1 MSDTAPRQLAIF
13 DVDGTLLDNMEIE
26 DACYSAALR
35 EVLELPSLDT
45 DWTHY
50 EHVSDAAIAVEAHRR
65 HHGFAPSAAQLDA
78 TSARFVRLL
87 AEAHAAATG
96 VIRARNGAAQ
106 LFEALARHGWAV
118 AIATGA
124 WRRASELK
132 MSAGGLRYV
141 GVPMATSEDG
151 PARAAIVSAARVRAE
166 RLHGVERFDRVV
178 SIGDGLWDV
187 LAARDLGLPFVG
199 AGGGGRAR
207 RLRAVGVG
215 VILEDFAD
223 IGATVAALETATV
236 PPPRRPRRTEIAH
249 EVEDPHGASH
259 DDRRVPLPGE

>member
-1 MSDTAPRQLAIF
+1 MRDNTPRKLAIF

-50 EHVSDAAIAVEAHRR
+50 EHVSDAAIAVEAYRR
-65 HHGFAPSAAQLDA
+65 HHGSVPSAAQLDA
-78 TSARFVRLL
+78 TMARFVRLL
-87 AEAHAAATG
+87 AEAHDTDAG
-96 VIRARNGAAQ
+96 VIRATDGAAQ

-132 MSAGGLRYV
+132 MSAGGLRYA

-151 PARAAIVSAARVRAE
+151 PARASIVSAARVRAE

-187 LAARDLGLPFVG
+187 LAARDLRLPFVG
-199 AGGGGRAR
+199 IGRGAR
-207 RLRAVGVG
+207 AHALRAAGVA
-215 VILEDFAD
+215 VILQDYTD
-223 IGATVAALETATV
+223 IGATVSALESATV
-236 PPPRRPRRTEIAH
+236 LP
-249 EVEDPHGASH
+249 
-259 DDRRVPLPGE
+259 DDRSERR

>member
-1 MSDTAPRQLAIF
+1 MSDNPPRKLAIF

-35 EVLELPSLDT
+35 EVLGLPSLDT

-50 EHVSDAAIAVEAHRR
+50 EHVSDAAIAVEAYRR
-65 HHGFAPSAAQLDA
+65 HHGSAPSATQLDA
-78 TSARFVRLL
+78 TIARFVRLL
-87 AEAHAAATG
+87 AEAHDTDSG
-96 VIRARNGAAQ
+96 VIRATNGAAQ
-106 LFEALARHGWAV
+106 LFEGLARHGWAV

-132 MSAGGLRYV
+132 MSAGGLRFA

-151 PARAAIVSAARVRAE
+151 PARASIVSAARVRAE
-166 RLHGVERFDRVV
+166 RLHRVERFDRVV
-178 SIGDGLWDV
+178 SVGDGLWDV

-199 AGGGGRAR
+199 IGSGARAN
-207 RLRAVGVG
+207 RLRAAGVG
-215 VILEDFAD
+215 VILEDYAD

-236 PPPRRPRRTEIAH
+236 LPDVGNERR
-249 EVEDPHGASH
+249 
-259 DDRRVPLPGE
+259 

>member
-1 MSDTAPRQLAIF
+1 MSDNTPRKLAIF
-13 DVDGTLLDNMEIE
+13 DVDGTLLDNMETE

-50 EHVSDAAIAVEAHRR
+50 EHVSDAAIAVEAYRR
-65 HHGFAPSAAQLDA
+65 HHGSAPSAAQLDA
-78 TSARFVRLL
+78 TMARFVRLL
-87 AEAHAAATG
+87 AEAHDTGSG
-96 VIRARNGAAQ
+96 VIRPTNGTPQ
-106 LFEALARHGWAV
+106 LFDALARHGWAV

-132 MSAGGLRYV
+132 MSAGGLRYA

-151 PARAAIVSAARVRAE
+151 PARASIVSAARVRAE

-199 AGGGGRAR
+199 IGSGPRANA
-207 RLRAVGVG
+207 LRAAGVG
-215 VILEDFAD
+215 VVLEDYTD
-223 IGATVAALETATV
+223 IGATVAALESATV
-236 PPPRRPRRTEIAH
+236 LPDARNERRYP
-249 EVEDPHGASH
+249 
-259 DDRRVPLPGE
+259 

>member
-1 MSDTAPRQLAIF
+1 MLYSPDMSDNPPRKLAIF

-35 EVLELPSLDT
+35 EVLGLPSLDT

-50 EHVSDAAIAVEAHRR
+50 EHVSDAAIAVEAYRR
-65 HHGFAPSAAQLDA
+65 HHGSAPSATQLDA
-78 TSARFVRLL
+78 TIARFVRLL
-87 AEAHAAATG
+87 AEAHDTDSG
-96 VIRARNGAAQ
+96 VIRATNGAAQ

-132 MSAGGLRYV
+132 MSAGGLRYA

-151 PARAAIVSAARVRAE
+151 PARASIVSAARVRAE
-166 RLHGVERFDRVV
+166 RLHRVERFDRVV
-178 SIGDGLWDV
+178 SVGDGLWDV

-199 AGGGGRAR
+199 IGSGAPAN
-207 RLRAVGVG
+207 RLRAAGVS
-215 VILEDFAD
+215 VILEDYAD

-236 PPPRRPRRTEIAH
+236 LPDVGNERR
-249 EVEDPHGASH
+249 
-259 DDRRVPLPGE
+259 

>member
-1 MSDTAPRQLAIF
+1 MSDNPPRKLAIF

-35 EVLELPSLDT
+35 EVLGLPSLDT

-50 EHVSDAAIAVEAHRR
+50 EHVSDAAIAVEAYRR
-65 HHGFAPSAAQLDA
+65 HHGSAPSATQLDA
-78 TSARFVRLL
+78 TIARFVRLL
-87 AEAHAAATG
+87 AEAHDTDFG
-96 VIRARNGAAQ
+96 VIRATNGAAQ

-132 MSAGGLRYV
+132 MSAGGLRFA

-151 PARAAIVSAARVRAE
+151 PARASIVSAARVRAE

-178 SIGDGLWDV
+178 SVGDGLWDV
-187 LAARDLGLPFVG
+187 LAARALGLPFVG
-199 AGGGGRAR
+199 IGSGAPAN
-207 RLRAVGVG
+207 RLRAAGVG
-215 VILEDFAD
+215 VILEDYAD

-236 PPPRRPRRTEIAH
+236 LPDVGNERR
-249 EVEDPHGASH
+249 
-259 DDRRVPLPGE
+259 

>member
-1 MSDTAPRQLAIF
+1 MLYSRTMTDTAPRKLAIF
-13 DVDGTLLDNMEIE
+13 DVDGTLLDNMEVE
-26 DACYSAALR
+26 DACYSAALC

-50 EHVSDAAIAVEAHRR
+50 EHVSDAAIAVEAYRR
-65 HHGFAPSAAQLDA
+65 HYGAAPSAAQLEA

-87 AEAHAAATG
+87 AEAHDTDTG
-96 VIRARNGAAQ
+96 VIRAMNGAAR

-132 MSAGGLRYV
+132 MSAAGLRYE

-151 PARAAIVSAARVRAE
+151 PARASIVFAARVRAE
-166 RLHGVERFDRVV
+166 LHHAVDRFDRVV

-199 AGGGGRAR
+199 IGRGVRANG
-207 RLRAVGVG
+207 LRAAGVG
-215 VILEDFAD
+215 VILEDYAD
-223 IGATVAALETATV
+223 IGVTVAALDSAITL
-236 PPPRRPRRTEIAH
+236 PRRP
-249 EVEDPHGASH
+249 
-259 DDRRVPLPGE
+259 

>member
-1 MSDTAPRQLAIF
+1 MSDNAPRKLAIF
-13 DVDGTLLDNMEIE
+13 DVDGTLLDNMEVE

-50 EHVSDAAIAVEAHRR
+50 EHVSDAAIAVEAYRR
-65 HHGFAPSAAQLDA
+65 HHGSEPSTAQLNA
-78 TSARFVRLL
+78 TIARFVRLL
-87 AEAHAAATG
+87 ADAREADAD
-96 VIRARNGAAQ
+96 VIRATNGAVQ
-106 LFEALARHGWAV
+106 LFDALAHHGWAV

-132 MSAGGLRYV
+132 MSAGGLRYA

-151 PARAAIVSAARVRAE
+151 PARASIVSAARIRAE

-187 LAARDLGLPFVG
+187 LAARALALPFVG
-199 AGGGGRAR
+199 AGSGERAN
-207 RLRAVGVG
+207 RLRAAGVG
-215 VILEDFAD
+215 VILEDYVD

-236 PPPRRPRRTEIAH
+236 LPDVGNERR
-249 EVEDPHGASH
+249 
-259 DDRRVPLPGE
+259 

>member
-1 MSDTAPRQLAIF
+1 MTHQAPRKLAIF

-45 DWTHY
+45 DWTRY
-50 EHVSDAAIAVEAHRR
+50 EHVSDAAIAVEAYRR
-65 HHGFAPSAAQLDA
+65 HYGAEPAAAQLEA
-78 TSARFVRLL
+78 TIARFVRLL
-87 AEAHAAATG
+87 GDAHRSDSQA
-96 VIRARNGAAQ
+96 IRPVPGAVEV
-106 LFEALARHGWAV
+106 FEALLERGWAV

-132 MSAGGLRYV
+132 LSAGGVRYA

-151 PARAAIVSAARVRAE
+151 PARASIVSAARARAE

-199 AGGGGRAR
+199 VGPDGRAE
-207 RLRAVGVG
+207 RLRAGGVDI
-215 VILEDFAD
+215 ILDDYSD

-236 PPPRRPRRTEIAH
+236 LAK
-249 EVEDPHGASH
+249 VDS
-259 DDRRVPLPGE
+259 

>member
-1 MSDTAPRQLAIF
+1 MSDNAPRKLAIF
-13 DVDGTLLDNMEIE
+13 DVDGTLLDNMEVE

-50 EHVSDAAIAVEAHRR
+50 EHVSDAAIALEAYRR
-65 HHGFAPSAAQLDA
+65 HHRSEPSTAQLDA
-78 TSARFVRLL
+78 TIARFVRLL
-87 AEAHAAATG
+87 AEAREADAG
-96 VIRARNGAAQ
+96 IIRATRGAGQ
-106 LFEALARHGWAV
+106 LFDALAHHGWAV

-132 MSAGGLRYV
+132 MSAGGLQYA

-151 PARAAIVSAARVRAE
+151 PARTSIVSAARIRAE
-166 RLHGVERFDRVV
+166 RLHRVERFDRVV
-178 SIGDGLWDV
+178 SIGDGLWDA

-199 AGGGGRAR
+199 IGSGAPAN
-207 RLRAVGVG
+207 RLRAAGVG
-215 VILEDFAD
+215 VILQDYAD

-236 PPPRRPRRTEIAH
+236 LPDVGNERR
-249 EVEDPHGASH
+249 
-259 DDRRVPLPGE
+259 